1 MLREIKKKMVILQ
14 NRAPFNREV
23 KEYFAGIEEEDWIYN
38 NMKAEGSPLSKGQVE
53 SILRGDVLSNVPI
66 GEHLMAER
74 LRVLLKKLW
83 AFSEENI
90 DYGLRLTEGIYC
102 ILSGKDKAEY
112 RKRSILVRE
121 WDFSPALPADIPGE
135 MENFR
140 YLMGEALRTGT
151 MTEECFEYAARL
163 QLCLLK
169 ILPYGEEDRLMAR
182 AVTTYYLMC
191 KGYPAAAPYVKEQEY
206 NAMVSA
212 CLKSGNCNDL
222 KDPYKQ
228 EILAKLSLM
237 MQLTAL

>member
-14 NRAPFNREV
+14 NRTPFNREV

-38 NMKAEGSPLSKGQVE
+38 NMKAEGSPLSKGQME

-83 AFSEENI
+83 NFSEENI
-90 DYGLRLTEGIYC
+90 DYGLRLT
-102 ILSGKDKAEY
+102 EY

-140 YLMGEALRTGT
+140 HLMGEALRIDA